1 MRRLLILLISSLFT
15 LAGCSNPKYT
25 ASVSPLADFARYET
39 FYCADC
45 LEGIDH
51 RMPRYDNEEIRRLI
65 RDALISEMESR
76 NYEMQETYPD
86 LLVELVIVIKNKIDT
101 VAQRTTDYRYW
112 QGFQTDFYN
121 YKVGSIFINIIERKK
136 GEIVWQGRADS
147 VLEQYPK
154 NLKNRIE
161 QIVEKIFK
169 KYPYFAKQ

>member
-1 MRRLLILLISSLFT
+1 
-15 LAGCSNPKYT
+15 
-25 ASVSPLADFARYET
+25 
-39 FYCADC
+39 
-45 LEGIDH
+45 
-51 RMPRYDNEEIRRLI
+51 
-65 RDALISEMESR
+65 
-76 NYEMQETYPD
+76 MQETYPD

-161 QIVEKIFK
+161 
-169 KYPYFAKQ
+169 